1 MVTNVIEAWTGEAAP
16 RVTDSSCQRLMGG
29 SMFLTRGTFRALP
42 GKGPELWKLIEA
54 ETKVR

>member
-1 MVTNVIEAWTGEAAP
+1 
-16 RVTDSSCQRLMGG
+16 
-29 SMFLTRGTFRALP
+29 MFLTRGTFRALP